1 MCPDVPQQRAG
12 SPVQTLREGT
22 GPSIPGLPHGQWIP
36 PHVPVPGRSA
46 CAGCAAGLRVWVE
59 TARLVCHEKPAGLL
73 IILRD
78 LEWPFPDLCILTTNF
93 DKKITLFS
101 SISLA
106 CWRGKQYT
114 Y

>member
-22 GPSIPGLPHGQWIP
+22 GPSIPGFPRGNGYRPMFLSLADLPVRDALP
-36 PHVPVPGRSA
+36 
-46 CAGCAAGLRVWVE
+46 GLRVWVE
-59 TARLVCHEKPAGLL
+59 TARLACHEKPAGLL

-101 SISLA
+101 CISLA
-106 CWRGKQYT
+106 CLRGKQYT

>member
-1 MCPDVPQQRAG
+1 M
-12 SPVQTLREGT
+12 
-22 GPSIPGLPHGQWIP
+22 
-36 PHVPVPGRSA
+36 
-46 CAGCAAGLRVWVE
+46 
-59 TARLVCHEKPAGLL
+59 L

-101 SISLA
+101 CISLA

>member
-1 MCPDVPQQRAG
+1 MFLSLADL
-12 SPVQTLREGT
+12 PVRDA
-22 GPSIPGLPHGQWIP
+22 LP
-36 PHVPVPGRSA
+36 
-46 CAGCAAGLRVWVE
+46 GLRVWVE
-59 TARLVCHEKPAGLL
+59 TEENECDHDWVETARLACHEKPAGLL

-101 SISLA
+101 CISLA